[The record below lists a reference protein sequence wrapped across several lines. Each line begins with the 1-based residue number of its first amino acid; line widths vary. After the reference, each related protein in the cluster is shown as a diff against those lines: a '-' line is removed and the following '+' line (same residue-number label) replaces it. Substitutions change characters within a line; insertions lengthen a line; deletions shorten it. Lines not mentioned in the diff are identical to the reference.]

1 MNDAPR
7 YLFAMVLAMV
17 VLFGWQIIFPPESS
31 NTVDVSSALDENI
44 SIQNYQKDEVIPN
57 TSVECYGDRVPI
69 NSDRVTGSINLCG
82 AKIDEI
88 YLKNF
93 RTSTKDNSDFV
104 KFFQSNQ
111 DENPYWTESGWIA
124 PRGAEF
130 NLPDSNT
137 LWSVESGQIL
147 TQYDSVTLVWDNG
160 MGLIFRQIISLD
172 ENYLFSI
179 NQEITNNSVS
189 SITLFPYQQLSRKN
203 IPQGQTLGLLHEG
216 PTGWFDDKLEEV
228 DYDDIEDE
236 VYRKEFVSG
245 WLGIRDKYWASA
257 LSSND
262 TDRKQANFK
271 VSKSGDEDYYR
282 VGFTGDA
289 ITASPG
295 GKLVSNGMV
304 FIGAKEVNIIEKYA
318 EDKILPRFDL
328 IIDWGWFYF
337 LAKPLFYVLDFLY
350 SYSGNFGVAILLLTV
365 LIKTVFFPVV
375 NRSYVQMAKMRKVQP
390 EITKLRE
397 IYGDDRQRMAQE
409 MQSLYKKEELKPL
422 SGCLPVLIQIPVFF
436 ALYNVL
442 LVTIEMRHAPFFGW
456 IRDLSAP
463 DPISIF
469 NGFGLINWE
478 PPQFLMIGLF
488 HLLFGLTFFLQTK
501 LNPTPADPIQK
512 TLFTWMPVF
521 MIFIAANFPV
531 GLVIYWAW
539 NGLLS
544 ILQQMY
550 IMKRQG
556 TEIALFTNINKNSD
570 KNE

>member
-31 NTVDVSSALDENI
+31 NTVDVSSALDENV
-44 SIQNYQKDEVIPN
+44 SIQNYQKDEVISN

-160 MGLIFRQIISLD
+160 MGLIFKQIISLD

-271 VSKSGDEDYYR
+271 VSKSGDDDYYR

-289 ITASPG
+289 ITTSPG

-318 EDKILPRFDL
+318 EDKILPRLDL

-463 DPISIF
+463 DPISLF

>member
-44 SIQNYQKDEVIPN
+44 SIQNYQKDEVISN

-271 VSKSGDEDYYR
+271 VSKSGDDDYYR

-289 ITASPG
+289 ITTSPG

-318 EDKILPRFDL
+318 EDKILPRLDL

-463 DPISIF
+463 DPISLF